1 MNKICYIMP
10 HAISP
15 RMRKR
20 IRLVLNEAITLI
32 ISTKRYGYNL
42 DNGDIEGL
50 NSIVIDVNFSPSTK
64 LFRRLLEI
72 IKFNILIWKEICTFS
87 PDILYVSGYD
97 SLVAAVLYKTKKRNI
112 KIIAEF
118 GDIRSV
124 FISQKKHIKD
134 VLLSQILNLYEKK
147 VFRSVDKIVLTSE
160 KFYSEHFD
168 QFFKKED
175 VYIIP
180 NIPDKHLFDGY
191 IKKSSGTFTVGFIGE
206 IRYIPQLTMLIEA
219 SRGLCNLFIAG
230 GGNISNVNK
239 IKDSC
244 KDRED
249 IELYG
254 KYIYEK
260 DIANLY
266 GHVDCMYAVYDSSN
280 ENCKIAL
287 PNKLYESIICEIPII
302 VADNTYLGELVRK
315 WGVGVT
321 VQSDK
326 KEDLMAIIHRLSED
340 AVFYNEIVMCC
351 KNKKKDF
358 EAEKYMK
365 KLKKYMIKETGYEN

>member
-1 MNKICYIMP
+1 
-10 HAISP
+10 
-15 RMRKR
+15 MRKR
-20 IRLVLNEAITLI
+20 IRLVADEAVILI
-32 ISTKRYGYNL
+32 IAAERYGYDLENE
-42 DNGDIEGL
+42 GIEGL
-50 NSIVIDVNFSPSTK
+50 NSIVVDINFFPSTK
-64 LFRRLLEI
+64 WFRRLLEI
-72 IKFNILIWKEICTFS
+72 IKFNILIWKEICIFS

-97 SLVAAVLYKTKKRNI
+97 SLIAAVLYKTKKRNI
-112 KIIAEF
+112 KIVAEF

-134 VLLSQILNLYEKK
+134 VLLSQVLNLYEKK

-191 IKKSSGTFTVGFIGE
+191 IKKRSGTFTIGFIGE
-206 IRYIPQLTMLIEA
+206 IRYIPQITMLIEA
-219 SRGLCNLFIAG
+219 SKGLCNLFIAG
-230 GGNISNVNK
+230 GGNISNINR

-315 WGVGVT
+315 WGVGIT
-321 VQSDK
+321 VQSNK
-326 KEDLMAIIHRLSED
+326 KEDLIAIIHRLSED
-340 AVFYNEIVMCC
+340 AVFYNEIVACC
-351 KNKKKDF
+351 QNKKK
-358 EAEKYMK
+358 ELETEMSMRE
-365 KLKKYMIKETGYEN
+365 LKNYLLD